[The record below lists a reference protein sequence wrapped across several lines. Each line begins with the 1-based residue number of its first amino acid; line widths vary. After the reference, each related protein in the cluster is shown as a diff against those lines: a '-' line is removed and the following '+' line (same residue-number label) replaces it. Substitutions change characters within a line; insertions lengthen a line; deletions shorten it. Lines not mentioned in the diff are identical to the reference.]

1 MSEVTD
7 EHRRAHRDAV
17 PRRRPLRLGGA
28 SSTATPRHDELGQ
41 PPADPRVPK
50 PPRASQPDRP
60 SRRQATWARLKA
72 YAALELPMGCGTNNA
87 EGSNLRQV
95 GLVGGHAYSILDVRE
110 AATRA
115 GEVAALAAALRTRWP
130 RVAR

>member
-1 MSEVTD
+1 
-7 EHRRAHRDAV
+7 
-17 PRRRPLRLGGA
+17 
-28 SSTATPRHDELGQ
+28 
-41 PPADPRVPK
+41 
-50 PPRASQPDRP
+50 
-60 SRRQATWARLKA
+60 
-72 YAALELPMGCGTNNA
+72 MGCGTNNA
-87 EGSNLRQV
+87 EGSNLTQV